1 MKFTIHGFSQER
13 ALEFRK
19 EIEKNGKKTI
29 IKLDDTDLLLLRWFV
44 DFFPRMSKLYI
55 DRKEYA
61 WVNYSTI
68 VNDLPLLGVT
78 KQSVYLRFSKL
89 DKFGILEHK
98 HIKDS
103 GSYSYYG
110 FGDNYGLL
118 IDTDEYNNR
127 NSVGGTEKITEGS
140 IKNYQGG
147 QYKIIEGVN
156 KKLSNKDSS
165 IIYNSS
171 IKYNS
176 NIYMTNSDKIENPS
190 SDSFYSKNE
199 HKKTSSENTEK
210 DNRKNNSTKLK
221 ENQYIENFEMLWKM
235 IPSHKNDRKS
245 KVSKSRKKEL
255 YEMGTD
261 RVKKAIDLYIK
272 IQEPQYYHRRDNF
285 FNEVID
291 NYIDKEESDFTK
303 KNSGYYKVPDK
314 YSVNKDYSGGW
325 D

>member
-1 MKFTIHGFSQER
+1 
-13 ALEFRK
+13 
-19 EIEKNGKKTI
+19 
-29 IKLDDTDLLLLRWFV
+29 
-44 DFFPRMSKLYI
+44 
-55 DRKEYA
+55 
-61 WVNYSTI
+61 
-68 VNDLPLLGVT
+68 
-78 KQSVYLRFSKL
+78 
-89 DKFGILEHK
+89 
-98 HIKDS
+98 
-103 GSYSYYG
+103 
-110 FGDNYGLL
+110 
-118 IDTDEYNNR
+118 
-127 NSVGGTEKITEGS
+127 
-140 IKNYQGG
+140 
-147 QYKIIEGVN
+147 
-156 KKLSNKDSS
+156 
-165 IIYNSS
+165 
-171 IKYNS
+171 
-176 NIYMTNSDKIENPS
+176 MTNSDKIENPS
-190 SDSFYSKNE
+190 SDSFCSKNE

-210 DNRKNNSTKLK
+210 DNRKKNSTKLK